1 MCERDLLKVSL
12 CTLCLSAFFPCLRDL
27 ANNQSLVCARETSL
41 FARCPLP
48 LSLTPKG
55 LCLLLVST
63 QEKPLC
69 KHQRV
74 SLSKGTLCSC
84 VCLNPCVTT
93 NTTPH
98 TKERQQ
104 RERESSLPTNQP
116 KAFISSH
123 QWEPNTK
130 GRSFNGSLYETSSAA
145 YSSLVYKRVVCS
157 RSSAVQPHEGSCL
170 RV

>member
-1 MCERDLLKVSL
+1 MCERDLPKVSL
-12 CTLCLSAFFPCLRDL
+12 CTLCLPSSLALELSQQPEPC
-27 ANNQSLVCARETSL
+27 VCARETCQRSL
-41 FARCPLP
+41 STRCPLS

-84 VCLNPCVTT
+84 VCLSPCATT

-116 KAFISSH
+116 K
-123 QWEPNTK
+123 
-130 GRSFNGSLYETSSAA
+130 SFHLITSVGTE
-145 YSSLVYKRVVCS
+145 YQGQKLQRI
-157 RSSAVQPHEGSCL
+157 AV
-170 RV
+170 

>member
-1 MCERDLLKVSL
+1 MRERLAKGLSL
-12 CTLCLSAFFPCLRDL
+12 HALSAFFPCPLFQRDL
-27 ANNQSLVCARETSL
+27 AAVAASLVCARETSL

-84 VCLNPCVTT
+84 VCLSPCVTT

-116 KAFISSH
+116 KSFHLIISVGTEY
-123 QWEPNTK
+123 QGQK
-130 GRSFNGSLYETSSAA
+130 LQRI
-145 YSSLVYKRVVCS
+145 
-157 RSSAVQPHEGSCL
+157 AV
-170 RV
+170 